1 MQKPTEKPLKVYP
14 RDRYR
19 SNIKKEHRR
28 AIVTHVG
35 GGGGVLTSVLQAP
48 SRGRKPAPS
57 LPHTGLSAP
66 PSEPQTSALLSHP
79 IARALP
85 EERESL
91 ISEYSTYLICTC
103 NILRPKS
110 IQIN

>member
-28 AIVTHVG
+28 AIVTRVG
-35 GGGGVLTSVLQAP
+35 GSGGILTSVLQAP
-48 SRGRKPAPS
+48 SRGRKPAPF
-57 LPHTGLSAP
+57 LLHTGLSAP

-85 EERESL
+85 EERESQ
-91 ISEYSTYLICTC
+91 YSTYLICTC

-110 IQIN
+110 VQIN